1 MRPPDAHP
9 GYVDLTT
16 LSVIGIIALAAL
28 FDFTNGFHDSA
39 NSIATV
45 VATHVLKPKV
55 AVLWAAGW
63 NFLAFFLIGTA
74 VADTVGETVKSQY
87 YSVAVVFAALLAAV
101 IWNFFSWH
109 FGIPTS
115 SSHALIGGLVGAALV
130 KGGIDA
136 IKASSVEKTAAFI
149 VISPVAGLLLGG
161 TLMLVLRAVLFRAP
175 VLRTEKL
182 FRWFQL
188 ASSGA
193 ISLAHGG
200 NDAQKTMGVVAGLL
214 VSTGHLTRTGS
225 SLPVPDWVA
234 LGCYLFI
241 ALGTLSGGWRI
252 VRTMGT
258 GITKLRPVSGFCAET
273 GAAIALFG
281 STALG
286 APVSTTH
293 TVAGSVAGVGT
304 TNRNSTVD
312 WAVFRK
318 MAVAWVVTMPAAAII
333 AAAVYGLT
341 QLPEVAASTI
351 VLGVLIAALL
361 VLLWRSLRSAPKAAD
376 VEADLDKEAE
386 EEFPMLAGAGSII
399 PGGRRTHPHIHKP
412 RHADTEE
419 TDEQTADEPDGGD
432 TAEQRKQL
440 ARLDKVTADQVP
452 EMSW

>member
-1 MRPPDAHP
+1 M
-9 GYVDLTT
+9 DLTT
-16 LSVIGIIALAAL
+16 LAVVGIIALAAL

-55 AVLWAAGW
+55 AVVWAAGW
-63 NFLAFFLIGTA
+63 NFLAFFVIGTA

-101 IWNFFSWH
+101 IWNFLSWH
-109 FGIPTS
+109 LGIPTS
-115 SSHALIGGLVGAALV
+115 SSHALIGGLIGAALV

-149 VISPVAGLLLGG
+149 VISPLAGLLLGG
-161 TLMLVLRAVLFRAP
+161 ALMLILRAVLFRAP

-200 NDAQKTMGVVAGLL
+200 NDAQKTMGIVAGLL
-214 VSTGHLTRTGS
+214 VSTGHLTQTGS

-258 GITKLRPVSGFCAET
+258 GITRLRPVSGFCAET

-286 APVSTTH
+286 APVSATH
-293 TVAGSVAGVGT
+293 TVAGAVAGVGT

-312 WAVFRK
+312 WSVFRK
-318 MAVAWVVTMPAAAII
+318 MVVAWVVTMPAAAIV

-341 QLPEVAASTI
+341 QLPSLAASTI
-351 VLGVLIAALL
+351 VLAVLIAGLL
-361 VLLWRSLRSAPKAAD
+361 VLLWKSLRAAPTASD

-399 PGGRRTHPHIHKP
+399 PSGKP
-412 RHADTEE
+412 RRPHAHKTES
-419 TDEQTADEPDGGD
+419 DGDADAPGKDDAKAAKE
-432 TAEQRKQL
+432 AEQRKQL
-440 ARLDKVTADQVP
+440 EELNKVTADQVP
-452 EMSW
+452 ELSW

>member
-1 MRPPDAHP
+1 M
-9 GYVDLTT
+9 DLTT
-16 LSVIGIIALAAL
+16 LAVVGIIALAAL

-55 AVLWAAGW
+55 AVVWAAGW

-74 VADTVGETVKSQY
+74 VADTVGETVKAQY

-101 IWNFFSWH
+101 IWNFLSWH

-115 SSHALIGGLVGAALV
+115 SSHALIGGLVGAALI

-149 VISPVAGLLLGG
+149 VISPLAGLLLGG
-161 TLMLVLRAVLFRAP
+161 ALMLILRAALFRAP

-200 NDAQKTMGVVAGLL
+200 NDAQKTMGIVAGLL
-214 VSTGHLTRTGS
+214 VSTGHLTQTGS

-258 GITKLRPVSGFCAET
+258 GITRLRPVSGFCAET

-293 TVAGSVAGVGT
+293 TVAGAVAGVGT

-312 WAVFRK
+312 WSVFRK
-318 MAVAWVVTMPAAAII
+318 MVVAWVVTMPAAAIV

-341 QLPEVAASTI
+341 QLPSLAASTI
-351 VLGVLIAALL
+351 VLAVLIAGLL
-361 VLLWRSLRSAPKAAD
+361 VLLWKSLRAAPKASD

-399 PGGRRTHPHIHKP
+399 PSGKP
-412 RHADTEE
+412 RRPHGHKADSYGDHEVPATG
-419 TDEQTADEPDGGD
+419 TDDAKAAKE
-432 TAEQRKQL
+432 AEQRKQL
-440 ARLDKVTADQVP
+440 DELNKVTADQVP
-452 EMSW
+452 ELSW

>member
-1 MRPPDAHP
+1 M
-9 GYVDLTT
+9 DLTT

-399 PGGRRTHPHIHKP
+399 PGGRRTHPHIHKR

-419 TDEQTADEPDGGD
+419 TDEQTADEPDAGD

>member
-1 MRPPDAHP
+1 M
-9 GYVDLTT
+9 DLTT
-16 LSVIGIIALAAL
+16 LAVVGIIALAAL

-55 AVLWAAGW
+55 AVVWAAGW

-74 VADTVGETVKSQY
+74 VADTVGETVKAQY

-101 IWNFFSWH
+101 IWNFLSWH

-115 SSHALIGGLVGAALV
+115 SSHALIGGLVGAALI

-149 VISPVAGLLLGG
+149 VISPLAGLLLGG
-161 TLMLVLRAVLFRAP
+161 ALMLILRAVLFRAP

-214 VSTGHLTRTGS
+214 VSTGHLTQTGS

-258 GITKLRPVSGFCAET
+258 GITRLRPVSGFCAET

-293 TVAGSVAGVGT
+293 TVAARSRSRHHQPQQHGRLGGVPQDGGGMGGHHAGRGD
-304 TNRNSTVD
+304 R
-312 WAVFRK
+312 RGRGLRPH
-318 MAVAWVVTMPAAAII
+318 PAAESRGVDHRARR
-333 AAAVYGLT
+333 ADRRTTRAAV
-341 QLPEVAASTI
+341 E
-351 VLGVLIAALL
+351 IATG
-361 VLLWRSLRSAPKAAD
+361 RPQ
-376 VEADLDKEAE
+376 
-386 EEFPMLAGAGSII
+386 
-399 PGGRRTHPHIHKP
+399 GRRRRSRSRQRSRGGVPDARGSGFDHPERQATTP
-412 RHADTEE
+412 SRSQGGFAWRHRRT
-419 TDEQTADEPDGGD
+419 
-432 TAEQRKQL
+432 R
-440 ARLDKVTADQVP
+440 
-452 EMSW
+452 

>member
-1 MRPPDAHP
+1 M
-9 GYVDLTT
+9 DLTT
-16 LSVIGIIALAAL
+16 LSVVGIIALAAL

-45 VATHVLKPKV
+45 VATHVLRPKV
-55 AVLWAAGW
+55 AVLWAASW

-101 IWNFFSWH
+101 IWNFLSWH

-149 VISPVAGLLLGG
+149 VISPLAGLLLGG
-161 TLMLVLRAVLFRAP
+161 ALMLILRAVLFRAP

-200 NDAQKTMGVVAGLL
+200 NDAQKTMGIVAGLL
-214 VSTGHLTRTGS
+214 VSTGHLTQTGS

-258 GITKLRPVSGFCAET
+258 GITRLRPVSGFCAET

-293 TVAGSVAGVGT
+293 TVAGAVAGVGT

-312 WAVFRK
+312 WSVFRK
-318 MAVAWVVTMPAAAII
+318 MVVAWVVTMPAAAIV

-341 QLPEVAASTI
+341 QLPSLAASTI
-351 VLGVLIAALL
+351 VLAVLIAGLL
-361 VLLWRSLRSAPKAAD
+361 VLLWKSLRAAPTASD

-399 PGGRRTHPHIHKP
+399 PSGKP
-412 RHADTEE
+412 RRPHAHTTES
-419 TDEQTADEPDGGD
+419 DGDADAPGKDDAKAAKE
-432 TAEQRKQL
+432 AEQRKQL
-440 ARLDKVTADQVP
+440 EELNKVTADQVP
-452 EMSW
+452 ELSW

>member
-1 MRPPDAHP
+1 M
-9 GYVDLTT
+9 DLTT
-16 LSVIGIIALAAL
+16 LAVVGIIALAAL

-55 AVLWAAGW
+55 AVVWAAGW
-63 NFLAFFLIGTA
+63 NFLAFFVIGTA

-101 IWNFFSWH
+101 IWNFLSWH
-109 FGIPTS
+109 LGIPTS
-115 SSHALIGGLVGAALV
+115 SSHALIGGLIGAALV

-149 VISPVAGLLLGG
+149 VISPLAGLLLGG
-161 TLMLVLRAVLFRAP
+161 ALMLILRAVLFRAP

-200 NDAQKTMGVVAGLL
+200 NDAQKTMGIVAGLL
-214 VSTGHLTRTGS
+214 VSTGHLTQTGS

-258 GITKLRPVSGFCAET
+258 GITRLRPVSGFCAET

-293 TVAGSVAGVGT
+293 TVAGAVAGVGT

-312 WAVFRK
+312 WSVFRK
-318 MAVAWVVTMPAAAII
+318 MVVAWVVTMPAAAIV

-341 QLPEVAASTI
+341 QLPSLAASTI
-351 VLGVLIAALL
+351 VLAVLIAGLL
-361 VLLWRSLRSAPKAAD
+361 VLLWKSLRAAPTASD

-399 PGGRRTHPHIHKP
+399 PSGKP
-412 RHADTEE
+412 RRPHAHTTES
-419 TDEQTADEPDGGD
+419 DGDADAPGKDDAKAAKE
-432 TAEQRKQL
+432 AEQRKQL
-440 ARLDKVTADQVP
+440 EELNKVTADQVP
-452 EMSW
+452 ELSW